1 MDDSSSDSVFVSSI
15 SQALNRIGQVFLKNH
30 YLYSNHSFNQF
41 QKRTFGGKMKSIN
54 RRTKKNSAKHIALF
68 IAVLSITVGA
78 VLWLSSEGSNVSAS
92 TTPDIQEI
100 YQKPAPDFDLNA
112 ARALTNVRTA
122 TGDQLSAINVL
133 KTASNAPNMRIRWN
147 DFGGSPDVIA
157 DFASQPFTGT
167 PEEAGRA
174 FLSQN
179 AAAFGISDI
188 NNLRVFSQRSALGG
202 NLIRFQQTF
211 NGIPVTD
218 GGVGLVMNGNKQVI
232 MASGPFFRNVSVNTL
247 PSITAEQATSM
258 ADADLN
264 QFKANLPAHISNLL
278 QPGLNLL
285 SQQAAAI
292 SNLPPTLGIYPT
304 ADGYRLVWKIGKFST
319 DPFGLYMV
327 SVDAHTGEIV
337 ARKDFVNFQT
347 APGQETA
354 DVYPKY
360 PQIDDNLKNNS
371 IISTCNGA
379 PCGQER
385 VLLRSF
391 DPSNR
396 VTGLEGTLVGT
407 HALVNNALATKQPFA
422 QAAFGTWHFRQDN
435 PTGFEARTNEQDQFA
450 EPAEHQDEINSFFF
464 VNYLIEYVDYLH
476 IGGDPATFGS
486 QGSFPDDYPNKTVPL
501 PATVHIPNIYI
512 ALNAASGQLPNP
524 SDPDLAKKV
533 LGLDNAFALNLTS
546 IIESVTASKSPVVI
560 NPTSYGHGFYFND
573 LALEGTVPYHEGMH
587 SITSPIAGLEG
598 SPEGGAMNEGQ
609 ADMWAFTI
617 TDNASLGDYVVNA
630 KGYRNLARSRGRNP
644 DSIAYIRS
652 ARSTLK
658 YSDIGTLNSSGSYI
672 FEVHRD
678 GEIFMSTMW
687 DIREMLNRQYPGNT
701 TYKRPQPKDGLAQ
714 KAITKGTNIFER
726 DFLGAM
732 YILGTT
738 APDTYVKV
746 RDAMIV
752 ADQMLYP
759 TDSTD
764 PSSPGKNR
772 ALIEQIYAAHELGV
786 NAREVNG
793 GTATIST
800 QVSPFTG
807 SQAAPSVP
815 SNVQVAPAS
824 PRTLNVSWNGVSGA
838 TAYEVLKRK
847 IGFENAREPNG
858 KRVYADGDASTSGF
872 RHVAYVSANQLFYEN
887 KGPVSEVFAPAG
899 LNNLFDS
906 DYVVRAIGV
915 NSTGQLGWSDLS
927 GSSHPLQTRQDLSAQ
942 VDAALSNISFTNGV
956 MAFDNK
962 LTNTRGAFSTDK
974 TIYTPLE
981 FQVLNISNPS
991 VTVKNADTGG
1001 NTFLYNES
1009 LLLGQTSGAK
1019 RLEFND
1025 PLAQLFSFDAKIY
1038 GRAFAG
1044 STVGTGS
1051 QSGDGTS
1058 LPPPPVVYSI
1068 FRENK
1073 TGTLV
1078 GGEPTATGGTSLTW
1092 GDPRFKGIT
1101 WEDVEVTTKSDAL
1114 SLEATLSATT
1124 AVDCDFELRTVDGQ
1138 ILASSAGATA
1148 NEFVA
1153 SSVQP
1158 NTRYILRVKGFA
1170 SGPTTFNIISDQLL
1184 PQGSPNAN
1192 AGTRTVGGS
1201 SSNATTTPISGLFRF
1216 TVNPITRVVTA
1227 RLL

>member
-1 MDDSSSDSVFVSSI
+1 
-15 SQALNRIGQVFLKNH
+15 
-30 YLYSNHSFNQF
+30 
-41 QKRTFGGKMKSIN
+41 MKSIN
-54 RRTKKNSAKHIALF
+54 RTTKRNSATRLAF
-68 IAVLSITVGA
+68 AIAVSFITIGA
-78 VLWLSSEGSNVSAS
+78 VLWLSSGGSNVAASA
-92 TTPDIQEI
+92 TPGIQEI
-100 YQKPAPDFDLNA
+100 YRKPAPDFDLNA
-112 ARALTNVRTA
+112 AQGLTNVRSA
-122 TGDQLSAINVL
+122 TGEQLSAL
-133 KTASNAPNMRIRWN
+133 TTLRTASNAPNMRMRWN
-147 DFGGSPDVIA
+147 DFGGSPDVVA
-157 DFASQPFTGT
+157 DFASQPFAGT

-174 FLSQN
+174 FLSEN
-179 AAAFGISDI
+179 SAAFGISDM
-188 NNLRVFSQRSALGG
+188 NDLRVFSERTALGG

-218 GGVGLVMNGNKQVI
+218 GGVGLLMNGNKQVI
-232 MASGPFFRNVSVNTL
+232 MASGPFFRNVTVNTQ
-247 PSITAEQATSM
+247 PSISAEQAATL

-264 QFKANLPAHISNLL
+264 QFKANLPSYISNLL

-285 SQQAAAI
+285 SQQASAV

-327 SVDAHTGEIV
+327 TIDAHTGETI

-347 APGQETA
+347 NPGQETA

-371 IISTCNGA
+371 IISNCNGT

-385 VLLRSF
+385 ILLRSF

-422 QAAFGTWHFRQDN
+422 QAALGTWHFRQDN

-464 VNYLIEYVDYLH
+464 INYLIEYVDYLH
-476 IGGDPATFGS
+476 VGGDPATFGS
-486 QGSFPDDYPNKTVPL
+486 QGSFPDNYPNKTLPL
-501 PATVHIPNIYI
+501 PGTVHIPNIYI
-512 ALNAASGQLPNP
+512 ALNAAGGQLPNT

-546 IIESVTASKSPVVI
+546 LIEGVTGSKSPVVI

-587 SITSPIAGLEG
+587 SITSPIAGFEG

-630 KGYRNLARSRGRNP
+630 KGYRELARSRGRNP

-658 YSDIGTLNSSGSYI
+658 YSDFGTLSSAGSYI

-687 DIREMLNRQYPGNT
+687 DIREMLNRQYPNNII
-701 TYKRPQPKDGLAQ
+701 YKRPQPKDGLPQ

-732 YILGTT
+732 YVLGTT
-738 APDTYVKV
+738 APDTYVKA

-759 TDSTD
+759 SDSTD
-764 PSSPGKNR
+764 PSAPGKNR
-772 ALIEQIYAAHELGV
+772 ALIEQIYAAHEMGI
-786 NAREVNG
+786 NAREVSG

-800 QVSPFTG
+800 QVSPFAG
-807 SQAAPSVP
+807 NQAAPAVP
-815 SNVQVAPAS
+815 SNIQVAPAS
-824 PRTLNVSWNGVSGA
+824 PRTVNVSWNGVSGA
-838 TAYEVLKRK
+838 AAYEVLKRK
-847 IGFENAREPNG
+847 VGFENAREPNG
-858 KRVYADGDASTSGF
+858 KRAYADGDASTSGF
-872 RHVAYVSANQLFYEN
+872 RHVAYVSANQLSYED
-887 KGPVSEVFAPAG
+887 KGPVREVFAPAG
-899 LNNLFDS
+899 LDNLFDS

-915 NSTGQLGWSDLS
+915 NSTGQAGWSDLS
-927 GSSHPLQTRQDLSAQ
+927 GSSRALQTRQDLSAQ

-981 FQVLNISNPS
+981 FQIVNISNPS
-991 VTVKNADTGG
+991 VTVKNADSAG
-1001 NTFLYNES
+1001 NTFLYNQS
-1009 LLLGQTSGAK
+1009 LVLGQTSSAK
-1019 RLEFND
+1019 RIEFND
-1025 PLAQLFSFDAKIY
+1025 PTAQLFSFDAKIY
-1038 GRAFAG
+1038 GNAFLG

-1058 LPPPPVVYSI
+1058 LPPAPVTYSI

-1078 GGEPTATGGTSLTW
+1078 GGDPTATGGTSLTW

-1101 WEDVEVTTKSDAL
+1101 WDDIEVTTKSDAL
-1114 SLEATLSATT
+1114 FLEAALSATT
-1124 AVDCDFELRTVDGQ
+1124 AVDLDFQLRTVDGHV
-1138 ILASSAGATA
+1138 LASSTGPTA
-1148 NEFVA
+1148 NEFVS

-1158 NTRYILRVKGFA
+1158 NTKYILRILGFA
-1170 SGPTTFNIISDQLL
+1170 SGPTTFNIVSDQLL
-1184 PQGSPNAN
+1184 PNGSPNAN
-1192 AGTRTVGGS
+1192 AGTKTVGGS
-1201 SSNATTTPISGLFRF
+1201 AISNATTTPISGLFRF
-1216 TVNPITRVVTA
+1216 TVNPALRTVNIS
-1227 RLL
+1227 LLR

>member
-1 MDDSSSDSVFVSSI
+1 
-15 SQALNRIGQVFLKNH
+15 
-30 YLYSNHSFNQF
+30 
-41 QKRTFGGKMKSIN
+41 MKSID
-54 RRTKKNSAKHIALF
+54 RKTKKNSATRLALAIVVSF
-68 IAVLSITVGA
+68 VAIGA
-78 VLWLSSEGSNVSAS
+78 VLWLSQDRTNVSAS
-92 TTPDIQEI
+92 STPGIHEI
-100 YQKPAPDFDLNA
+100 YRKPAPDFDLNS
-112 ARALTNVRTA
+112 ARGLTNVRSA
-122 TGDQLSAINVL
+122 TGDQLSAL
-133 KTASNAPNMRIRWN
+133 TTLRTASNAPNMRIRWN

-157 DFASQPFTGT
+157 DFASPPFTGT

-179 AAAFGISDI
+179 AVAFGISDM
-188 NNLRVFSQRSALGG
+188 NDLRVFSQRTALGG
-202 NLIRFQQTF
+202 YLIRFQQTF
-211 NGIPVTD
+211 NGIPVTN
-218 GGVGLVMNGNKQVI
+218 GGVGLVMNGNKQVV
-232 MASGPFFRNVSVNTL
+232 MASGPFFRNVTVNTQ
-247 PSITAEQATSM
+247 PSISADQAASL
-258 ADADLN
+258 ANADLN
-264 QFKANLPAHISNLL
+264 QFKANLPSHISNLL

-285 SQQAAAI
+285 TQQAAAI

-327 SVDAHTGEIV
+327 TIDANTGETV
-337 ARKDFVNFQT
+337 ARKDFVDFQT
-347 APGQETA
+347 APGAETA
-354 DVYPKY
+354 DVFPKY
-360 PQIDDNLKNNS
+360 PQIDANLKDNS
-371 IISTCNGA
+371 IISTCQTAFGPA

-385 VLLRSF
+385 VTLRSF
-391 DPSNR
+391 DPTNR
-396 VTGLEGTLVGT
+396 ATGLNGTLTGT

-422 QAAFGTWHFRQDN
+422 QAALGTWHFRQDN
-435 PTGFEARTNEQDQFA
+435 PTGFEAQTNEQDQFA

-476 IGGDPATFGS
+476 VGGDPATFGS
-486 QGSFPDDYPNKTVPL
+486 QGNFPDDYPNKTNPL

-512 ALNAASGQLPNP
+512 ALDAASGTLP
-524 SDPDLAKKV
+524 DPTDPNLTNKV

-546 IIESVTASKSPVVI
+546 IIEGVTATKSPAVV

-598 SPEGGAMNEGQ
+598 SPEGDAMNEGQ

-630 KGYRNLARSRGRNP
+630 KGYRDLARSRGRNP

-658 YSDIGTLNSSGSYI
+658 YSDFGTLSSAGSFI
-672 FEVHRD
+672 FEEHRD

-687 DIREMLNRQYPGNT
+687 DIREMLNRQYPSNT

-732 YILGTT
+732 YVLGTT

-746 RDAMIV
+746 RDAMFV

-759 TDSTD
+759 SDSSD
-764 PSSPGKNR
+764 PASPGKNR
-772 ALIEQIYAAHELGV
+772 ALIEQIFAAHEMGV
-786 NAREVNG
+786 NAREVTG

-807 SQAAPSVP
+807 AQTAPTVP

-824 PRTLNVSWNGVSGA
+824 PRTVNVSWNGVSGA

-872 RHVAYVSANQLFYEN
+872 RHVAYVSANQLSYED
-887 KGPVSEVFAPAG
+887 KGPVFEVFAPAG
-899 LNNLFDS
+899 LINLFDR
-906 DYVVRAIGV
+906 DYVVRAIGAG
-915 NSTGQLGWSDLS
+915 STGQLGWSDLS
-927 GSSHPLQTRQDLSAQ
+927 GSSRALQTRQDLSAQ
-942 VDAALSNISFTNGV
+942 VDAALSNISFTSGV
-956 MAFDNK
+956 MAFDNR
-962 LTNTRGAFSTDK
+962 LTNTRGSFSTDK

-981 FQVLNISNPS
+981 FQILNISNPS
-991 VTVKNADTGG
+991 VTVRNADSGG

-1009 LLLGQTSGAK
+1009 LVLGQTSGAK

-1025 PLAQLFSFDAKIY
+1025 PLAQLFTFDAKIY

-1051 QSGDGTS
+1051 QAGDGTS
-1058 LPPPPVVYSI
+1058 LPPAPVVYSI

-1101 WEDVEVTTKSDAL
+1101 WDDVEITTKSDAL
-1114 SLEATLSATT
+1114 FLEATLSAAT

-1138 ILASSAGATA
+1138 VLASSAGATA
-1148 NEFVA
+1148 NEFVS

-1158 NTRYILRVKGFA
+1158 NTRYILRVLGFA
-1170 SGPTTFNIISDQLL
+1170 NGPTTFNIVSDQLL
-1184 PQGSPNAN
+1184 PNGSPNAN

-1201 SSNATTTPISGLFRF
+1201 QTSNATTTPISGLVRF
-1216 TVNPITRVVTA
+1216 TVNPLTRVVTA

>member
-1 MDDSSSDSVFVSSI
+1 MKRIDHTTKRRSATRFAFTIVVSAITIGTLLLLSSDRTNVAASS
-15 SQALNRIGQVFLKNH
+15 
-30 YLYSNHSFNQF
+30 
-41 QKRTFGGKMKSIN
+41 
-54 RRTKKNSAKHIALF
+54 
-68 IAVLSITVGA
+68 
-78 VLWLSSEGSNVSAS
+78 
-92 TTPDIQEI
+92 TPGIQEI
-100 YQKPAPDFDLNA
+100 YRKPAPDFDLNA
-112 ARALTNVRTA
+112 ARGLTNVRSA
-122 TGDQLSAINVL
+122 TGEQLSAL
-133 KTASNAPNMRIRWN
+133 TTLRTAANAPNMKIRWN

-157 DFASQPFTGT
+157 DFASQPFAGT

-179 AAAFGISDI
+179 AVAFGIPDM
-188 NNLRVFSQRSALGG
+188 NDLRVFSQRNALGG

-218 GGVGLVMNGNKQVI
+218 GGVGLVMNGNNQVI
-232 MASGPFFRNVSVNTL
+232 MASGPFFRNVTVNTL
-247 PSITAEQATSM
+247 PSITAEQAAAL

-264 QFKANLPAHISNLL
+264 QFKANLPSHISNLL

-285 SQQAAAI
+285 SQQASAV
-292 SNLPPTLGIYPT
+292 SNLPTTLGIYPT

-327 SVDAHTGEIV
+327 SIDAHTGETV

-347 APGQETA
+347 NPGQETA
-354 DVYPKY
+354 DIYPKY
-360 PQIDDNLKNNS
+360 PTITQELKDQS
-371 IISTCNGA
+371 IISNCNGT

-385 VLLRSF
+385 VQLRSF

-407 HALVNNALATKQPFA
+407 HALVNNALATKQPFL
-422 QAAFGTWHFRQDN
+422 QAGLGTWHFRQDN

-476 IGGDPATFGS
+476 IGGDPTTFGS
-486 QGSFPDDYPNKTVPL
+486 QGSFPDDYPNKTLPL
-501 PATVHIPNIYI
+501 PGTVHIPNIYI
-512 ALNAASGQLPNP
+512 ALNAAGGQLPNA

-546 IIESVTASKSPVVI
+546 LIEGVTGTKSPVVV

-630 KGYRNLARSRGRNP
+630 KGYRELARSRGRNP

-658 YSDIGTLNSSGSYI
+658 YSDFGTLSSGGSYI

-687 DIREMLNRQYPGNT
+687 DIREMLNRQYPNNT
-701 TYKRPQPKDGLAQ
+701 TYKRPRAKDGLAQ

-732 YILGTT
+732 YVLGTT
-738 APDTYVKV
+738 APDTYVKA

-759 TDSTD
+759 SDSTD
-764 PSSPGKNR
+764 PSAPGKNR
-772 ALIEQIYAAHELGV
+772 AMIEQIFAAHEMGV
-786 NAREVNG
+786 NAREVSG

-800 QVSPFTG
+800 QVSPFAG
-807 SQAAPSVP
+807 GQAAPAVP

-824 PRTLNVSWNGVSGA
+824 PRTVNVSWNGVSGA

-847 IGFENAREPNG
+847 TGFENVRQPNG
-858 KRVYADGDASTSGF
+858 KRAYADGDASTSGF
-872 RHVAYVSANQLFYEN
+872 RHVAYVSANQLSYED

-906 DYVVRAIGV
+906 DYTVRAVGI

-927 GSSHPLQTRQDLSAQ
+927 GSARPLQTRQDLSAQ
-942 VDAALSNISFTNGV
+942 VDATLSNISFTNGV

-981 FQVLNISNPS
+981 FQIVNISNPS
-991 VTVKNADTGG
+991 VTVKNADANG
-1001 NTFLYNES
+1001 NSFIYNQS
-1009 LLLGQTSGAK
+1009 LVLGQTSDAK
-1019 RLEFND
+1019 RIEFND
-1025 PLAQLFSFDAKIY
+1025 PLAQMFSFDAKVY
-1038 GRAFAG
+1038 GNAFAG

-1073 TGTLV
+1073 TRTLV

-1101 WEDVEVTTKSDAL
+1101 WDDVEVTTKSDAL
-1114 SLEATLSATT
+1114 FLEAALSATT
-1124 AVDCDFELRTVDGQ
+1124 AVDLDFQLRTVDGHV
-1138 ILASSAGATA
+1138 LASSAGPTA
-1148 NEFVA
+1148 NEFVS

-1158 NTRYILRVKGFA
+1158 NTKYILRVLGFA
-1170 SGPTTFNIISDQLL
+1170 SGPTTFNIVSDQLL
-1184 PQGSPNAN
+1184 PDGSPNSN
-1192 AGTRTVGGS
+1192 AGTKTVGGS
-1201 SSNATTTPISGLFRF
+1201 PTSNAITTPISGLFRF
-1216 TVNPITRVVTA
+1216 TVNPVTGVVTA
-1227 RLL
+1227 SLL